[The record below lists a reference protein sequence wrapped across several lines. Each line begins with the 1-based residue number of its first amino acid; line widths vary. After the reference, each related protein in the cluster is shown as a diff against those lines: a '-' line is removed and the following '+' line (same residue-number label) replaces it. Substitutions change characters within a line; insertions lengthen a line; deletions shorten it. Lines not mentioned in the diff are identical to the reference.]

1 MLIEAEHRW
10 SCGRCTQVAVTRSPE
25 PHSRLH
31 TCAGLGGITAPLVR
45 EGTRCKVTA
54 VEREDYVG
62 SELVQRDQDSR
73 PMMSVVTD
81 YPDGRRDCVVLAP
94 TAVSNG
100 RATGVHG

>member
-10 SCGRCTQVAVTRSPE
+10 TCEHCTQRAVTRE
-25 PHSRLH
+25 HGAHTRLH

-45 EGTRCKVTA
+45 EGTRCRVTA
-54 VEREDYVG
+54 LEREDYVG
-62 SELVQRDQDSR
+62 GELVQRNQDGR
-73 PMMSVVTD
+73 PIMSVVTD